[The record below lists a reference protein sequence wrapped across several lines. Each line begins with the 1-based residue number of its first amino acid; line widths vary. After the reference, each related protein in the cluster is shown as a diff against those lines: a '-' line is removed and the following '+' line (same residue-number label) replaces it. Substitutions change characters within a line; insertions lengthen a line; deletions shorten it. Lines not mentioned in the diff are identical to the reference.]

1 MEDTVEYTTTNRTGN
16 AVVLS
21 ASFSADEV
29 SAMHREA
36 LQVMAGK
43 LRIPGFRPGKAP
55 LSIVAQYVSDDELK
69 DDVLQKAASQ
79 SYLTFLKEH
88 KDTDALIFE
97 PEIVDTV
104 WGDKNAKGL
113 TIDVRMFEMPKADQG
128 FWNSIELQDV
138 RTDTAKA
145 VTRRMMSL
153 VDAVT
158 ETSPKDGSAALGDV
172 VNVSILTEKSTNPYR
187 TELTVGEGDVGKA
200 YEGVLIGMKA
210 RESKHFN
217 VQMQESTL
225 EGDITVE
232 GVAEKHVPELN
243 DEFARSVGSFES
255 LADLQKALEG
265 DEQRKADE
273 ARQDALFDSA
283 IQAAAEKLG
292 VDFPG
297 YVRRDATEQRLG
309 EIKNS
314 LASNG
319 LSLNEYLKYNNI
331 SAEQLTK
338 DVEVD
343 AVKMLQRDLLM
354 EATERVCSI
363 AAEDSE
369 IDAYVA
375 LHKEELAKA
384 GIETATEKGR
394 TSIRN
399 VVVWDKTRNL
409 ITGAVQMK
417 EPSEAKQEEQ

>member
-1 MEDTVEYTTTNRTGN
+1 MEDIVEYTTTNRTGN

-36 LQVMAGK
+36 LRAVAGK
-43 LRIPGFRPGKAP
+43 LRIPGFRSGKAP
-55 LSIVAQYVSDDELK
+55 LSIAAQYVSDDELK

-104 WGDKNAKGL
+104 WGDENAKGL
-113 TIDVRMFEMPKADQG
+113 RIDVRMFEMPKADQG
-128 FWNSIELQDV
+128 LWNSIEVQDV

-145 VTRRMMSL
+145 VARRMMSL

-158 ETSPKDGSAALGDV
+158 ETSPKDGPAALGDV

-187 TELTVGEGDVGKA
+187 TEFTVGEGDVGKA
-200 YEGVLIGMKA
+200 YEDVLTGMTPG
-210 RESKHFN
+210 ESKHFN
-217 VQMQESTL
+217 VQLQESAL
-225 EGDITVE
+225 EGDITLE

-255 LADLQKALEG
+255 LAELQKTLEG

-314 LASNG
+314 LARNG

-338 DVEVD
+338 DVEAD

-363 AAEDSE
+363 AAEDSD
-369 IDAYVA
+369 IDAYVV

-394 TSIRN
+394 TSVRN
-399 VVVWDKTRNL
+399 VVVWDKTRSL
-409 ITGAVQMK
+409 ITSAVQMK